1 MRLRRLDLTRYGRF
15 TDYSIDFGAHEAGT
29 PDISGAASVLYALGG
44 IRNVGL
50 QAMEHVVEVR
60 KEGGPF
66 RDIFDFVERIDPRQV
81 NKRALETLATGVMG
95 SSFERAVWAELR
107 RIPPGQTRS
116 YGDIARA
123 LGGAASG
130 AGPNARA
137 VGTANGRNP
146 LAIVVPCH
154 RVIGADGS
162 LTGYAGGLDRKAW
175 LLAHEGWEAAQ
186 KSLF

>member
-1 MRLRRLDLTRYGRF
+1 MRLSLLDTPVGPLALAHDGEGRLWAAEFHDDPARLTLSLGRF
-15 TDYSIDFGAHEAGT
+15 GIGPLAPGEVPAPLHLRDAFAAYFAGE
-29 PDISGAASVLYALGG
+29 L
-44 IRNVGL
+44 
-50 QAMEHVVEVR
+50 
-60 KEGGPF
+60 
-66 RDIFDFVERIDPRQV
+66 
-81 NKRALETLATGVMG
+81 RALEGLETGFGFG
-95 SSFERAVWAELR
+95 SDFQRAVWAELR

-162 LTGYAGGLDRKAW
+162 LTGYAGGLQRKAW
-175 LLAHEGWEAAQ
+175 LLRHEGWMEAQ
-186 KSLF
+186 GRLI

>member
-1 MRLRRLDLTRYGRF
+1 MSFRLSVLPTPVGPMALVHDAAGTLWAAEFRADPRRVETSLTR
-15 TDYSIDFGAHEAGT
+15 FGIGPLAEGESPLPPHLEGAFARYFAGE
-29 PDISGAASVLYALGG
+29 L
-44 IRNVGL
+44 
-50 QAMEHVVEVR
+50 
-60 KEGGPF
+60 
-66 RDIFDFVERIDPRQV
+66 
-81 NKRALETLATGVMG
+81 RALNGLATGTVG
-95 SSFERAVWAELR
+95 SAFERAVWAELR

-123 LGGAASG
+123 LGGAAAG

>member
-1 MRLRRLDLTRYGRF
+1 MALAHDSDGLLWAAEFRTDPARLHTSLHRYGLVA
-15 TDYSIDFGAHEAGT
+15 DPVPVVAPAPLAEAFARYFAG
-29 PDISGAASVLYALGG
+29 DL
-44 IRNVGL
+44 
-50 QAMEHVVEVR
+50 
-60 KEGGPF
+60 
-66 RDIFDFVERIDPRQV
+66 
-81 NKRALETLATGVMG
+81 RALEQLPTGTVG

-107 RIPPGQTRS
+107 RIPPGETRS
-116 YGDIARA
+116 YADIARA

-162 LTGYAGGLDRKAW
+162 LTGYAGGLETKAW
-175 LLAHEGWEAAQ
+175 LLKHEGWRGLQ
-186 KSLF
+186 GTLF

>member
-1 MRLRRLDLTRYGRF
+1 MALAHGADGLLWAAEFREDLARLQTSLERF
-15 TDYSIDFGAHEAGT
+15 GFGPFEAGEA
-29 PDISGAASVLYALGG
+29 PLPAPLADAFAAYFAGEL
-44 IRNVGL
+44 
-50 QAMEHVVEVR
+50 
-60 KEGGPF
+60 
-66 RDIFDFVERIDPRQV
+66 
-81 NKRALETLATGVMG
+81 RALEALPTATFG
-95 SSFERAVWAELR
+95 SNFERAVWAELR

-130 AGPNARA
+130 PGPNARA

-162 LTGYAGGLDRKAW
+162 LTGYAGGLPKKAW
-175 LLAHEGWEAAQ
+175 LLAHEGWREQ
-186 KSLF
+186 QGRLL

>member
-1 MRLRRLDLTRYGRF
+1 MSFALSVLETPVGPMALVHDAAGLLWAAEFRHDPRRVETSLNRFGIGPLGDGEAPIPGHLGDAFTRYF
-15 TDYSIDFGAHEAGT
+15 AGE
-29 PDISGAASVLYALGG
+29 LHALDG
-44 IRNVGL
+44 
-50 QAMEHVVEVR
+50 
-60 KEGGPF
+60 
-66 RDIFDFVERIDPRQV
+66 
-81 NKRALETLATGVMG
+81 LATGVMG

-162 LTGYAGGLDRKAW
+162 LTGYAGGLERKAW

-186 KSLF
+186 KNLF